1 MFTLYLHSILIT
13 LFFTPIGLILLKN
26 KKAKYDLSFYSS
38 QLIFGIIILS
48 FCSLFINFF
57 LPLNEYL
64 NTLFII
70 ISLFFLIK
78 NKEIYLQKNF
88 FIFLLISSSLILL
101 LINESNTYRPDAG
114 LYHLP
119 YINILNNEKIIF
131 GLSNLHF
138 RFGHISIIQYLSA
151 VSNNLLFGINGIVFA
166 PAIIAVAV
174 IINFTSILLKKIK
187 TSEFDI
193 HFYFLFGIFIFIFY
207 KMNRYSEYG
216 NDAPSHFLLFYL
228 LSQTI
233 NLINKLEIKELG
245 NTIVV
250 AGFIFMNK
258 ITLSIASIVPILFLN
273 KKNLLKILSIRR
285 TYFIFIF
292 LLFWILKNIIVSGCI
307 IYPLEITCLK
317 NLTWSNLDMVK
328 YVSNENEAWTKNWPD
343 SNKILSHED
352 YNKKFNWISDWRK
365 NYLPKLIKILV
376 PYLIILIIISIYLNL
391 VSKKKFNTYF
401 TPKKIYL
408 ILFLL
413 FFSICIWFLKIP
425 LLRYGQSFLIG
436 FIALIFAISCSNL
449 KITKK
454 KEKLF
459 YAMIIFG
466 IFIFSSKNILRFV
479 KNENNYNNFPWP
491 KYLSHNEENKLV
503 EVEKLII
510 NKKIFYKAPNGLCM
524 YSKPLCSG
532 MEQRFKVEEKK
543 SYLILINLD

>member
-13 LFFTPIGLILLKN
+13 LFFTPIGLILSKN
-26 KKAKYDLSFYSS
+26 KKTKYDLFFYSS
-38 QLIFGIIILS
+38 QLIFGVIILS
-48 FCSLFINFF
+48 FCSLLINFV
-57 LPLNEYL
+57 LPLNKYL

-70 ISLFFLIK
+70 ISFFLLIK

-88 FIFLLISSSLILL
+88 FIFLLISSLLIFL

-138 RFGHISIIQYLSA
+138 RFAHISIMQYLSA
-151 VSNNLLFGINGIVFA
+151 ASNNLLFGINGIVFA

-174 IINFTSILLKKIK
+174 IINFTSILFNKIK
-187 TSEFDI
+187 TSKFDI

-233 NLINKLEIKELG
+233 NLINRLDIKELG
-245 NTIVV
+245 NTVVV

-258 ITLSIASIVPILFLN
+258 ITLSIACIVPILFLN
-273 KKNLLKILSIRR
+273 KKNFFKILEIKR

-292 LLFWILKNIIVSGCI
+292 MLFWIFKNIIVSGCI
-307 IYPLEITCLK
+307 IYPIEITCSK

-343 SNKILSHED
+343 SNKNLSHED
-352 YNKKFNWISDWRK
+352 YNNNFNWISDWKK
-365 NYLPKLIKILV
+365 NYFPKLIKILA
-376 PYLIILIIISIYLNL
+376 PYLIILAMVNIYLHSG
-391 VSKKKFNTYF
+391 SKKKFHTYF
-401 TPKKIYL
+401 APKKIYL
-408 ILFLL
+408 ILILL
-413 FFSICIWFLKIP
+413 FLSICIWFLKIP
-425 LLRYGQSFLIG
+425 LFRYGQSFLVG

-454 KEKLF
+454 KERLF

-466 IFIFSSKNILRFV
+466 FFIFSSKNILRFV

-491 KYLSHNEENKLV
+491 KYLSHDDDNKLF
-503 EVEKLII
+503 ELEKYII
-510 NKKIFYKAPNGLCM
+510 NKKIFYKAQNGLCM

-532 MEQRFKVEEKK
+532 KEQNFKVEEKK
-543 SYLILINLD
+543 NYLILINLD